1 MNIENWK
8 LNKWK
13 AINKLRVAS
22 NPILILLGYYIYVT
36 TTDFLLDD
44 VIVLESLD
52 LHSGSN
58 TNSVPTGLNDLY
70 TNLTL
75 ANNSTN
81 NKFYY
86 YPV

>member
-1 MNIENWK
+1 MSIENWK
-8 LNKWK
+8 LYKWK
-13 AINKLRVAS
+13 AINKLRVAF
-22 NPILILLGYYIYVT
+22 NPILILLGYYIYVAT
-36 TTDFLLDD
+36 TGFLLDY

-58 TNSVPTGLNDLY
+58 ANFMHTGLNDLY

-75 ANNSTN
+75 ANNSV
-81 NKFYY
+81 NKLYY